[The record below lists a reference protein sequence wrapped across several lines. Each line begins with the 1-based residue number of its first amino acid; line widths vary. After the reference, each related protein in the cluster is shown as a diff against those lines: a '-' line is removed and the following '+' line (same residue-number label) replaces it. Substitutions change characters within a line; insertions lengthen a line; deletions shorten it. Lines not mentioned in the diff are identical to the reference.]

1 MATSSDIHAG
11 PLGESTQYRD
21 GYDAT
26 HLHPMAR
33 AEGRTAVGLPEA
45 MMFIGEDQWTAY
57 EFSWLD
63 HRGKPQVAQLN
74 ITVPADSPNVIESKS
89 MKLYLNGFS
98 QTQFVSEVALQKVL
112 SKDLNAG
119 FGADIAL
126 ALQCVDQ
133 ATDGTE
139 LAGLYLDQLDVDVDV
154 YDYQPDFLTCSDNRP
169 PDVQRF
175 YSHVFRSLCPVTS
188 QPDWASL
195 VIECEGR
202 AIDPVGLLRYL
213 VSYRNH
219 QAFHETTIERIYAD
233 IWQRCEPQ
241 RLNVYGRFLRRG
253 GIDINPFRSSQ
264 VGPAPRIRIA
274 RQ

>member
-1 MATSSDIHAG
+1 MSSAVVTKPSYEDRKNRSVFSNLSDLCERI
-11 PLGESTQYRD
+11 ET
-21 GYDAT
+21 
-26 HLHPMAR
+26 LHRSIA
-33 AEGRTAVGLPEA
+33 
-45 MMFIGEDQWTAY
+45 INK

-195 VIECEGR
+195 VIECEGQ
-202 AIDPVGLLRYL
+202 AIDPVGGLR
-213 VSYRNH
+213 
-219 QAFHETTIERIYAD
+219 
-233 IWQRCEPQ
+233 
-241 RLNVYGRFLRRG
+241 
-253 GIDINPFRSSQ
+253 
-264 VGPAPRIRIA
+264 
-274 RQ
+274 